1 MIFSQAAKLIVL
13 YDLKEGLYR
22 EENESCEEGEEQL
35 QNESQSADEG
45 FYGVKFLAYVF
56 STSF

>member
-45 FYGVKFLAYVF
+45 FLRCYIFM
-56 STSF
+56 